1 MKRELKKVFITGAGS
16 GLGKEAAISLA
27 QRGHTVY
34 ATAHY
39 EEEVEILKN
48 YAREN
53 NLDIIAFKLDILLDE
68 DRKKILDFDFD
79 TFIANAAIGDSG
91 SVIEVSMDRIK
102 NCFETNL
109 FATIEL
115 AQMVMKKNI
124 EDKTKCR
131 LIFISSLWG
140 RISVPFLAPYCA
152 TKFALEAFVESL
164 HSELPQLPN
173 NTLEVC
179 LIEPGLYA
187 TGFNKIN
194 TEKKYE
200 WMDDNS
206 YFKSNFE
213 KIKENDIKALELF
226 ELKTYETIVKKYIK
240 AVETKKIKFRYT
252 APITQSTVHQIARI
266 FGA

>member
-1 MKRELKKVFITGAGS
+1 
-16 GLGKEAAISLA
+16 
-27 QRGHTVY
+27 
-34 ATAHY
+34 
-39 EEEVEILKN
+39 
-48 YAREN
+48 
-53 NLDIIAFKLDILLDE
+53 
-68 DRKKILDFDFD
+68 
-79 TFIANAAIGDSG
+79 
-91 SVIEVSMDRIK
+91 MDRIK

-115 AQMVMKKNI
+115 AQIVMKKNI
-124 EDKTKCR
+124 EKKTNCR

-140 RISVPFLAPYCA
+140 RVSVPFLAPYCG

-206 YFKSNFE
+206 YFKPNFE
-213 KIKENDIKALELF
+213 KIKENDTEVLELF
-226 ELKTYETIVKKYIK
+226 ELKTYDTIVNKYIK
-240 AVETKKIKFRYT
+240 AVETKKLKFRYT
-252 APITQSTVHQIARI
+252 APITQATMYQIARI
-266 FGA
+266 FGV

>member
-1 MKRELKKVFITGAGS
+1 MKRELKKVLITGAGS
-16 GLGKEAAISLA
+16 GLGKEAAIALA

-34 ATAHY
+34 ATVHY
-39 EEEVEILKN
+39 DEEVEILNN
-48 YAREN
+48 YAKQSRLN
-53 NLDIIAFKLDILLDE
+53 IIVFKLDILLEE
-68 DRKKILDFDFD
+68 DRKKVLELDFD
-79 TFIANAAIGDSG
+79 TFISNAAIGDSG

-115 AQMVMKKNI
+115 AQIVMKKNI
-124 EDKTKCR
+124 EKKTNCR

-140 RISVPFLAPYCA
+140 RVSVPFLAPYCG

-206 YFKSNFE
+206 YFKPNFE
-213 KIKENDIKALELF
+213 KIKENDTEVLELF
-226 ELKTYETIVKKYIK
+226 ELKTYDTIVNKYIK
-240 AVETKKIKFRYT
+240 AVETKKLKFRYT
-252 APITQSTVHQIARI
+252 APITQATMYQIARI
-266 FGA
+266 FGV